1 MNGIIVPH
9 AVGSIRLGHKWQ
21 GCVGHTESNTAG
33 FIAYTPTPF
42 SGIGH
47 FFFEGTGRKETC
59 ATSSVAMS
67 GENPAQDLLMSSPPM
82 SPLNPMNR
90 KHSLDSQSE
99 EVYQWLLSDKLPS
112 EDEFNF
118 HEGIVDSKQRSTAA
132 ASDSGK
138 KPSSQK
144 RSTLSTSSRQPNKKS
159 EKSLSRLEK
168 NRQSAR
174 DCRKRKKERVQQ
186 LEERVHMLE
195 RSNQELRVQLK
206 IGRDSAE
213 QDEAEKWR
221 ITNLIRKMVEEG
233 ETDAKISE
241 TIDMFKERYADY
253 GQERRCSIRYHIDQL
268 EGLLQPTIVTKMG
281 LWSLHQDD
289 EFYEDEQGK
298 QTIGQSIWNILCKEL
313 NVTDAQKKKIMSY
326 RGRIRSLCSELKT
339 SLHLLSNLRGTVEN
353 KNTAL
358 EREMQEIQGILTPQQ
373 SAKFVLWVSD
383 NPACM
388 QMLEQLWSNM
398 HDKTFSESGNGTASS
413 VSGGV
418 GKTGSN
424 AASKNAPPGAAGM
437 PTSAN
442 GGDTSP
448 SKRKRKDTDIA
459 GTKTEADRGY
469 KKKKS
474 QD

>member
-1 MNGIIVPH
+1 
-9 AVGSIRLGHKWQ
+9 
-21 GCVGHTESNTAG
+21 
-33 FIAYTPTPF
+33 
-42 SGIGH
+42 
-47 FFFEGTGRKETC
+47 
-59 ATSSVAMS
+59 MS
-67 GENPAQDLLMSSPPM
+67 GDNAANDLLMSSPPM
-82 SPLNPMNR
+82 SPLNPMMNR
-90 KHSLDSQSE
+90 KHSLDSQSD
-99 EVYQWLLSDKLPS
+99 EVYQWLLSDKVPS

-118 HEGIVDSKQRSTAA
+118 HDGIGDTKASSSAGGSNSSKKAPT
-132 ASDSGK
+132 
-138 KPSSQK
+138 QK
-144 RSTLSTSSRQPNKKS
+144 RSSLSTSSRQPKKKNENEN

-174 DCRKRKKERVQQ
+174 DCRKRKKERVSQ

-221 ITNLIRKMVEEG
+221 ITNLIRRMVEED
-233 ETDAKISE
+233 ESDAKISD

-289 EFYEDEQGK
+289 EFYEDKMGK
-298 QTIGQSIWNILCKEL
+298 QSIGQSIWNILCKEL
-313 NVTDAQKKKIMSY
+313 NVTDTQKKKIMSY
-326 RGRIRSLCSELKT
+326 RGRIRSLCSDLKT
-339 SLHLLSNLRGTVEN
+339 SLRMLSDLRGRVEN

-388 QMLEQLWSNM
+388 QMLEQLWSSM
-398 HDKTFSESGNGTASS
+398 HANGEGAASSGPGGRSINSSSPTTTMGVDKTVELDNESSS
-413 VSGGV
+413 PKQDS
-418 GKTGSN
+418 SL
-424 AASKNAPPGAAGM
+424 
-437 PTSAN
+437 
-442 GGDTSP
+442 
-448 SKRKRKDTDIA
+448 KRKREDA
-459 GTKTEADRGY
+459 GKLATGKSEGENGSNKKVTRKTK
-469 KKKKS
+469 
-474 QD
+474 